1 MKNSSETKAMM
12 EMFAKNPQ
20 KGFEQIY
27 KSFAG
32 PIFRYLKNSFSLTRE
47 EAEDLVHSVFL
58 PWVIEPE
65 KFTEINNPAAYL
77 FTSARNAALKH
88 KASRKTCEPQ
98 RENISISH
106 EQTVESNMM
115 INSALTTLPEE
126 QKETVVLKI
135 WINMTFEEIARL
147 QNCSLQTVASR
158 YRYAIAKLKE
168 LIPWQK

>member
-12 EMFAKNPQ
+12 EMFAQNPK

-32 PIFRYLKNSFSLTRE
+32 PIFRYLKNSFSLNKE
-47 EAEDLVHSVFL
+47 EAEDIIHSVFL
-58 PWVIEPE
+58 PWVKEPE
-65 KFTEINNPAAYL
+65 KFARVENPAAYL

-88 KASRKTCEPQ
+88 KAGKKPC
-98 RENISISH
+98 NIDGKGVCNSH
-106 EQTVESNMM
+106 EQQVENNLM
-115 INSALTTLPEE
+115 ISSALTALPEE